1 MSGVAYITIQQFCSF
16 HRCETVVIEEFID
29 HGICEVSP
37 NQEIILIPETQVPR
51 IERALRLRNEL
62 GVNSAGIDIILRLL
76 ERIEGHRWQT
86 VDDHAAF
93 ETTPSNG

>member
-16 HRCETVVIEEFID
+16 HHCDTVVIEEFID
-29 HGICEVSP
+29 HGICEVAP
-37 NQEIILIPETQVPR
+37 QQEIILIPEAQVPR

-76 ERIEGHRWQT
+76 ERIEGYRCRT
-86 VDDHAAF
+86 VDDHTAF
-93 ETTPSNG
+93 EATPSNG